1 MILSAVTQKLELENL
16 LQMLK
21 IKLLLYLAIINLV
34 GCSPML
40 EPTKKINSGVCSE
53 EITGQFSQAKLY
65 QEYILLENE
74 NGNFVT
80 YDLTQNKSSC
90 DVEISDKLLFTFE
103 DITAERVAN
112 ALRRAAASDPQMMIK
127 TLSKRNTN
135 FQTLVES
142 KCEQMKLNFVF
153 GLETEEGPVIGC
165 QTSPKSK
172 SAIMFKQNKKDSNKI
187 EVAFLSFYAP
197 LVEGFIN

>member
-1 MILSAVTQKLELENL
+1 
-16 LQMLK
+16 MLK

-40 EPTKKINSGVCSE
+40 EPTKKIGSGVCSE

-65 QEYILLENE
+65 QEYIFLVNE
-74 NGNFVT
+74 NGSFVT

-90 DVEISDKLLFTFE
+90 EVQISDELLFTFE
-103 DITAERVAN
+103 AITAERVAN
-112 ALRRAAASDPQMMIK
+112 ALRQAAASDPQMMIK
-127 TLSKRNTN
+127 TFPKRNAN
-135 FQTLVES
+135 FQKLVES

-172 SAIMFKQNKKDSNKI
+172 SAIMFKQNKKNANKI
-187 EVAFLSFYAP
+187 EVAFLSFYEP
-197 LVEGFIN
+197 LVEKFID

>member
-1 MILSAVTQKLELENL
+1 
-16 LQMLK
+16 MLK

-74 NGNFVT
+74 NGNFVS

-103 DITAERVAN
+103 AINAERVAN
-112 ALRRAAASDPQMMIK
+112 ALRRAAASDPQMTIK
-127 TLSKRNTN
+127 SFSEKNSN
-135 FQTLVES
+135 FQKLVES

-165 QTSPKSK
+165 QTSTKSK

-187 EVAFLSFYAP
+187 EVAFLSFYEP
-197 LVEGFIN
+197 LVERFIN

>member
-1 MILSAVTQKLELENL
+1 
-16 LQMLK
+16 MLK
-21 IKLLLYLAIINLV
+21 IKLLLYLVIITLV

-40 EPTKKINSGVCSE
+40 EPTTKISSGVCSE
-53 EITGQFSQAKLY
+53 KITGQFSEAKLY

-103 DITAERVAN
+103 AVNAERVAN

-127 TLSKRNTN
+127 TFSKRNAN
-135 FQTLVES
+135 FQKLVES

-187 EVAFLSFYAP
+187 EVAFLSFYEP
-197 LVEGFIN
+197 LVERFIN